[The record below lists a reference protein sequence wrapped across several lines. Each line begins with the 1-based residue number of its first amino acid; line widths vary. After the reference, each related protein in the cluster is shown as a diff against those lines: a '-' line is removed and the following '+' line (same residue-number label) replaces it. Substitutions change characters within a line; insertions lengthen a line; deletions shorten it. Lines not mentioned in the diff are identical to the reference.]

1 MVNDFETHPVGTAE
15 EIRLSRELA
24 RSIDQIIKQYGII
37 VPQSVIKPY
46 NKLLEHY
53 QKEMDYYGN

>member
-1 MVNDFETHPVGTAE
+1 MTHDFETHPTGTAE

-24 RSIDQIIKQYGII
+24 RSIDQIIKQSGII

-53 QKEMDYYGN
+53 QKEINYGK

>member
-1 MVNDFETHPVGTAE
+1 MVNDFETHPTGTAE

-24 RSIDQIIKQYGII
+24 RAIDQIIKQYGIV

-46 NKLLEHY
+46 NRLLEHY
-53 QKEMDYYGN
+53 QKEMNYGK

>member
-1 MVNDFETHPVGTAE
+1 MVNDFETHPAGTGE

-46 NKLLEHY
+46 NRLLEHY
-53 QKEMDYYGN
+53 QKERNELW

>member
-1 MVNDFETHPVGTAE
+1 MVNDFETHPKGTAE

-24 RSIDQIIKQYGII
+24 RAIDQIIKQYGIV

-46 NKLLEHY
+46 NRLLEHY
-53 QKEMDYYGN
+53 QKEMNYGK